1 VRILLGAAP
10 VYGAAAQ
17 VLVRL
22 GADLDR
28 VPQQV
33 IQQLAG
39 RQTRPGERVPPP
51 GLGDYDEKIAAARFQ
66 KDAALDAHDFDR
78 ASTLRGEER
87 RLLDERALRLAQWSA
102 GVDVTALGEEIDRLH
117 QEVARLRDLLLQN
130 GIQPGEGHQQ
140 TT

>member
-117 QEVARLRDLLLQN
+117 QEVARLRDLRLQN